1 MPCMFY
7 KTQAPVSLEITTTHQ
22 IPTDIPLSML
32 SIDFINGLP
41 LSRNSYDVCMA
52 VTCKTSKFVRIVL
65 GKEDYTAETWAG
77 IFYRKIWA
85 QWGMPDQIISDRES
99 KFTSD
104 WWARLFEK
112 IKVRLAF
119 T

>member
-1 MPCMFY
+1 
-7 KTQAPVSLEITTTHQ
+7 
-22 IPTDIPLSML
+22 ML
-32 SIDFINGLP
+32 SIDFITGLP
-41 LSRNSYDVCMA
+41 LSRNSYDVCMT
-52 VTCKTSKFVRIVL
+52 VTCKPSKFVRIIL

-77 IFYRKIWA
+77 IFYREIWA